1 VLSSETKIMPSIIV
15 HAGAWDI
22 PASRNQAHKDG
33 CLRAILNGWNVLK
46 NGGSAEDAVEEAI
59 RAFEENPEV
68 DSGRGSGLNA
78 AGVIEMDASMMNGTT
93 FRAGAVAAV
102 RNVLHPVSLARRV
115 MNESEHVLLVG
126 EGANQFAREVGIP
139 ECSEG
144 ELIVERERQKWA
156 EFVRG
161 RGAKTTSLQ
170 NAKSDTVGAVA
181 LDASGTIVA
190 GTSTGGTPQKLHGR
204 VGDSPLIG
212 CGTYA
217 DSSVGGVSC
226 SGLGENIIKVVLAK
240 TVIDLLGG
248 NGGDPQRAADDGI
261 SVLHDKVGGTGGVIV
276 IGKGGKVGSA
286 FSTPHFAR
294 AYFTSEMAEPIVA
307 V

>member
-1 VLSSETKIMPSIIV
+1 MSAIIV
-15 HAGAWDI
+15 HAGAWNI
-22 PASRNQAHKDG
+22 PGDRIQAHKEG
-33 CLRAILNGWNVLK
+33 CLKALLKGWNALK
-46 NGGSAEDAVEEAI
+46 NGGSAEDAVEEAVK
-59 RAFEENPEV
+59 AFEDNPEV

-78 AGVIEMDASMMNGTT
+78 AGVIEMDASIMNGTT

-102 RNVLHPVSLARRV
+102 RNIRHPISLARKV

-126 EGANQFAREVGIP
+126 EGANQFAREVGIE
-139 ECSEG
+139 ECAEH
-144 ELIVERERQKWA
+144 ELVVERERRKW
-156 EFVRG
+156 EEYVQG
-161 RGAKTTSLQ
+161 RQREVASLQ
-170 NAKSDTVGAVA
+170 NARVDTVGAVA
-181 LDASGTIVA
+181 LDSSGTIVA

-217 DSSVGGVSC
+217 DSSVGGISC

-240 TVIDLLGG
+240 TVIDFLAE
-248 NGGDPQRAADDGI
+248 NGADPQRAADAGI
-261 SVLHDKVGGTGGVIV
+261 SLLHKKVRGTGGVIV
-276 IGKGGKVGSA
+276 IGKSGKVGCA

-294 AYFTSEMAEPIVA
+294 AYLTSEMPEPFVG

>member
-1 VLSSETKIMPSIIV
+1 MPSIIV

-22 PASRNQAHKDG
+22 PADRNQTHKEG

-59 RAFEENPEV
+59 SAFEENPEV

-78 AGVIEMDASMMNGTT
+78 AGIIEMDASMMNGTT

-102 RNVLHPVSLARRV
+102 RNVLHPISLARKV

-126 EGANQFAREVGIP
+126 EGANQFAREMGIP
-139 ECSEG
+139 EYPEE
-144 ELIVERERQKWA
+144 ELVVERERKKWI
-156 EFVRG
+156 EFIRG
-161 RGAKTTSLQ
+161 RSGKTVDLKNTK
-170 NAKSDTVGAVA
+170 ADTVGAVA
-181 LDASGTIVA
+181 LDAAGTIVA

-240 TVIDLLGG
+240 TVIDFLGE
-248 NGGDPQRAADDGI
+248 NGGDPQRAADAGI
-261 SVLHDKVGGTGGVIV
+261 SVLREKVGGTGGIIV
-276 IGKGGKVGSA
+276 IAKGGKVGTA

-294 AYFTSEMAEPIVA
+294 AYFTSDMAEPFVA
-307 V
+307 A

>member
-1 VLSSETKIMPSIIV
+1 MPSIIV

-22 PASRNQAHKDG
+22 PSERIQAHKDG
-33 CLRAILNGWNVLK
+33 CLTAVLKGWNVLK
-46 NGGSAEDAVEEAI
+46 NRGSAEDAVEEAI
-59 RAFEENPEV
+59 KAFEENPEI

-78 AGVIEMDASMMNGTT
+78 AGLIEMDASIMNGTT

-102 RNVLHPVSLARRV
+102 RNILHPISLARKV
-115 MNESEHVLLVG
+115 MNGSDHILLVG
-126 EGANQFAREVGIP
+126 EGANRFAREVGIP
-139 ECSEG
+139 ECPEND
-144 ELIVERERQKWA
+144 LVVERERVKWL
-156 EFVRG
+156 EFLRNQEADSATG
-161 RGAKTTSLQ
+161 G
-170 NAKSDTVGAVA
+170 NDHHDTVGAVA
-181 LDASGTIVA
+181 LDDSGTIVA
-190 GTSTGGTPQKLHGR
+190 GTSTGGTPLKLRGR

-240 TVIDLLGG
+240 TVIDFLAENGG
-248 NGGDPQRAADDGI
+248 NPQRAADDGI
-261 SVLHDKVGGTGGVIV
+261 AVLHQKVRGTGGDIV

-286 FSTPHFAR
+286 FNTPRFAR
-294 AYFTSEMAEPIVA
+294 AYFTSEMEEPFVG